1 MVLAWCYYTVMFGI
15 EVLLKFIHYSW
26 IGTSIKYAM
35 LSLVILNCSFK

>member
-1 MVLAWCYYTVMFGI
+1 MVLAWCYYTVTFGI

-35 LSLVILNCSFK
+35 LSLVILNSSFK